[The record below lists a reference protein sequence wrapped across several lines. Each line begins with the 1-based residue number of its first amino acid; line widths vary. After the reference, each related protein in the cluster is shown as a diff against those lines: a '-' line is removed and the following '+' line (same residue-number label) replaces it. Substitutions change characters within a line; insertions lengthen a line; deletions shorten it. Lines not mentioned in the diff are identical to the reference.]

1 METYSFL
8 TAQDL
13 LTLAETRHLTLGQI
27 VLKHAAEEQNQ
38 TEAELMAEMGVR
50 LQVAREAVAKGLE
63 ISDRSKSG
71 LTGGD
76 AKRLRAYQPQHLL
89 LGSTLLK
96 AVTYSFAIMEHNARF
111 GRIVAFPTAGS
122 SGAVLATLL
131 AAQEELKASDEAVIL
146 AMFAS
151 AGIGI
156 IIAEHAMLAGA
167 TGGCQAEVGSASA
180 MAAASLT
187 ELRGGTPSQAL
198 HAASICL
205 KGMLGLV
212 CDPIGGLV
220 EAPCVKRNATGVS
233 NAFMSSE
240 IALAGVE
247 SNVPFDEVVDAM
259 RNIAKQLPST
269 LRETAKG
276 GLAITPTGKRV
287 WEQVMGG
294 ACRVL

>member
-1 METYSFL
+1 M
-8 TAQDL
+8 
-13 LTLAETRHLTLGQI
+13 
-27 VLKHAAEEQNQ
+27 
-38 TEAELMAEMGVR
+38 
-50 LQVAREAVAKGLE
+50 
-63 ISDRSKSG
+63 
-71 LTGGD
+71 
-76 AKRLRAYQPQHLL
+76 
-89 LGSTLLK
+89 
-96 AVTYSFAIMEHNARF
+96 
-111 GRIVAFPTAGS
+111 
-122 SGAVLATLL
+122 
-131 AAQEELKASDEAVIL
+131 
-146 AMFAS
+146 
-151 AGIGI
+151 
-156 IIAEHAMLAGA
+156 
-167 TGGCQAEVGSASA
+167 
-180 MAAASLT
+180 
-187 ELRGGTPSQAL
+187 TPSQAL

-205 KGMLGLV
+205 KGRLGLV